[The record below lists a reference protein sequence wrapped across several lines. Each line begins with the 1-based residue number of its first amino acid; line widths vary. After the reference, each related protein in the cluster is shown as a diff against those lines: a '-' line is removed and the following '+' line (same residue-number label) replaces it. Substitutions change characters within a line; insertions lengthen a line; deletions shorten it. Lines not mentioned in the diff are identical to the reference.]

1 MTRKFF
7 YLVKLS
13 FNKKLKSKWFI
24 AVNIILALSLFALF
38 NLNSIITFF
47 GGEFDKP
54 LKVLVYDKTNIS
66 YPYLKNNIDSLTSE
80 LEDKKIV
87 VKSVSN
93 ENKKIKDDE
102 ILISLNLDDNLLK
115 AKVISDKKIDSS
127 VYQVIYQGLNATKQ
141 QVLMERLNLDTNT
154 LALLSTNIDID
165 RVVLSDKK
173 SQDEN
178 MSLVMSTV
186 FPSLILPFFMLI
198 IFLVQMVGGEIC
210 EEKTTKSMEII
221 ISNVSP
227 KVHLLA
233 KIIANNLFVLLQA
246 LLLFIYGLIAFFISS
261 RNGSLNIPSEITS
274 VWDSLSASGLIND
287 IVSLLPFL
295 LVLII
300 LSFLAYSLLAGILAS
315 MTTNIEDFQQL
326 QTPIVFILLA
336 GYYLAIMAGMFQG
349 SIFLKI
355 AGYIPLISCLLAP
368 TLYIMGEISILD
380 ILIAIILLVGLL
392 YLLIRYGM
400 KIYKVGILNYS
411 NEKVWSKFIKAFR
424 KEVTNYKK
432 SSQFHQK
439 S

>member
-54 LKVLVYDKTNIS
+54 LKILVYDKTNIS
-66 YPYLKNNIDSLTSE
+66 YPCLKNNIDSLTNE

-178 MSLVMSTV
+178 MSVVMSTV

-233 KIIANNLFVLLQA
+233 KIVANNLFVLLQA

-274 VWDSLSASGLIND
+274 IWDSLSASGLIND
-287 IVSLLPFL
+287 IVSLLPML

-380 ILIAIILLVGLL
+380 ILIAIILLIGLL

-424 KEVTNYKK
+424 KEE
-432 SSQFHQK
+432 
-439 S
+439 

>member
-7 YLVKLS
+7 YLMKLS

-80 LEDKKIV
+80 LEDKKKV

-154 LALLSTNIDID
+154 LALLSTSVDID

-274 VWDSLSASGLIND
+274 IWDSLSASGLIND
-287 IVSLLPFL
+287 IVSLLPML

-380 ILIAIILLVGLL
+380 ILIAIILLIGLL

-424 KEVTNYKK
+424 KEE
-432 SSQFHQK
+432 
-439 S
+439 

>member
-80 LEDKKIV
+80 LEDKKLV

-115 AKVISDKKIDSS
+115 AKVTSDKKIDSS

-154 LALLSTNIDID
+154 LALLSTSIDIK

-233 KIIANNLFVLLQA
+233 KIVANNLFVLLQA

-380 ILIAIILLVGLL
+380 ILIAIILLIGLL
-392 YLLIRYGM
+392 YLLIKYGM

-411 NEKVWSKFIKAFR
+411 NEKVWTRFVKAFR
-424 KEVTNYKK
+424 KEE
-432 SSQFHQK
+432 
-439 S
+439 

>member
-1 MTRKFF
+1 MTKKFF
-7 YLVKLS
+7 YLMKIS

-24 AVNIILALSLFALF
+24 AVNIILALSLFALL

-66 YPYLKNNIDSLTSE
+66 YPYLKNNISTLTSE

-87 VKSVSN
+87 VKSVNS
-93 ENKKIKDDE
+93 EKKKLKDDE

-115 AKVISDKKIDSS
+115 AKVTSDKKIDSS

-154 LALLSTNIDID
+154 LALLSSNIDIE

-233 KIIANNLFVLLQA
+233 KIVANNLFVILQA

-274 VWDSLSASGLIND
+274 IWDSLSASGLISN
-287 IVSLLPFL
+287 IVSLLPIL
-295 LVLII
+295 LILII

-326 QTPIVFILLA
+326 QAPIVFILLA

-349 SIFLKI
+349 SAFLKI
-355 AGYIPLISCLLAP
+355 VSYIPLISCLLAP
-368 TLYIMGEISILD
+368 TLYIMGEISLLD
-380 ILIAIILLVGLL
+380 ILIAIILLIGLL
-392 YLLIRYGM
+392 YLLINYGM

-411 NEKVWSKFIKAFR
+411 NEKVWTRFVKAFR
-424 KEVTNYKK
+424 REE
-432 SSQFHQK
+432 
-439 S
+439 

>member
-287 IVSLLPFL
+287 IVSLLPML

-380 ILIAIILLVGLL
+380 ILIAISLLIGLL

-424 KEVTNYKK
+424 KEE
-432 SSQFHQK
+432 
-439 S
+439 

>member
-7 YLVKLS
+7 YLMKLS

-54 LKVLVYDKTNIS
+54 LKILVYDKTNIS

-93 ENKKIKDDE
+93 ESKKIKDDE

-127 VYQVIYQGLNATKQ
+127 VYQVIYQGLNVTKQ

-154 LALLSTNIDID
+154 LALLSTNIDIE

-233 KIIANNLFVLLQA
+233 KIVANNLFVLLQA

-380 ILIAIILLVGLL
+380 ILIAIILLIGLL

-424 KEVTNYKK
+424 KEE
-432 SSQFHQK
+432 
-439 S
+439 

>member
-102 ILISLNLDDNLLK
+102 ILISLNLDDNLLR
-115 AKVISDKKIDSS
+115 AKVTSDKKIDSS

-154 LALLSTNIDID
+154 LALLSTSIDID

-233 KIIANNLFVLLQA
+233 KIVANNLFVLLQA

-326 QTPIVFILLA
+326 QMPIVFILLA

-368 TLYIMGEISILD
+368 TLYIMGEISLLD
-380 ILIAIILLVGLL
+380 ILIAIILLIGLL

-424 KEVTNYKK
+424 REE
-432 SSQFHQK
+432 
-439 S
+439 

>member
-7 YLVKLS
+7 YLMKLS

-93 ENKKIKDDE
+93 ENKKINDDE

-233 KIIANNLFVLLQA
+233 KIVANNLFVLLQA

-380 ILIAIILLVGLL
+380 ILIAIILLIGLL

-424 KEVTNYKK
+424 REE
-432 SSQFHQK
+432 
-439 S
+439 

>member
-7 YLVKLS
+7 YLMKLS

-102 ILISLNLDDNLLK
+102 ILISLNLDDNLLR
-115 AKVISDKKIDSS
+115 AKVTSDKKIDSS

-154 LALLSTNIDID
+154 LALLSTSIDID

-274 VWDSLSASGLIND
+274 IWDSLSASGLIND

-380 ILIAIILLVGLL
+380 ILIAIILLIGLL

-424 KEVTNYKK
+424 KEE
-432 SSQFHQK
+432 
-439 S
+439 

>member
-7 YLVKLS
+7 YLMKLS

-66 YPYLKNNIDSLTSE
+66 YPYLKNNMDSLTSE
-80 LEDKKIV
+80 LEDKKLV

-115 AKVISDKKIDSS
+115 AKVTSDKKIDSS

-141 QVLMERLNLDTNT
+141 QVLMEKLNLDTNT
-154 LALLSTNIDID
+154 LALLSTNIDIK

-233 KIIANNLFVLLQA
+233 KIVANNLFVLLQA

-336 GYYLAIMAGMFQG
+336 GYYLAIMASMFQG

-380 ILIAIILLVGLL
+380 ILIAIILLIGLL
-392 YLLIRYGM
+392 YLLIKYGM
-400 KIYKVGILNYS
+400 KVYKVGILNYS
-411 NEKVWSKFIKAFR
+411 NEKVWTRFIKVFR
-424 KEVTNYKK
+424 KEE
-432 SSQFHQK
+432 
-439 S
+439 

>member
-7 YLVKLS
+7 YLMKLS

-233 KIIANNLFVLLQA
+233 KIVANNLFVLLQA

-274 VWDSLSASGLIND
+274 IWDSLSASGLIND
-287 IVSLLPFL
+287 IVSLLPML

-326 QTPIVFILLA
+326 QTPIVFIILA

-380 ILIAIILLVGLL
+380 ILIAIILLIGLL
-392 YLLIRYGM
+392 YLLVRYGM

-424 KEVTNYKK
+424 KEE
-432 SSQFHQK
+432 
-439 S
+439 

>member
-7 YLVKLS
+7 YLMKIS

-24 AVNIILALSLFALF
+24 VINIILALALFALF

-115 AKVISDKKIDSS
+115 AKVTSDKKIDSS
-127 VYQVIYQGLNATKQ
+127 VYQVIYQGLNTTKQ

-233 KIIANNLFVLLQA
+233 KIVANNLFVLLQA

-380 ILIAIILLVGLL
+380 ILIAIILLIGLL

-424 KEVTNYKK
+424 REE
-432 SSQFHQK
+432 
-439 S
+439 

>member
-1 MTRKFF
+1 MTKKFF
-7 YLVKLS
+7 YLMKIS

-24 AVNIILALSLFALF
+24 AVNIILALSLFALL

-54 LKVLVYDKTNIS
+54 LKVFVYDKTNIS
-66 YPYLKNNIDSLTSE
+66 YPYLKNNISTLTSE

-87 VKSVSN
+87 VKSINS
-93 ENKKIKDDE
+93 EKKKLKDDE

-115 AKVISDKKIDSS
+115 AKVTSDKKIDSTI
-127 VYQVIYQGLNATKQ
+127 YQVIYQGLNATKQ

-154 LALLSTNIDID
+154 LALLSSNIDIK

-233 KIIANNLFVLLQA
+233 KIVANNLFVLLQA

-287 IVSLLPFL
+287 IVSLLPML

-326 QTPIVFILLA
+326 QAPIVFILLA

-349 SIFLKI
+349 SAFLKI
-355 AGYIPLISCLLAP
+355 ASYIPLISCLLAP
-368 TLYIMGEISILD
+368 TLYIMGEISLLD
-380 ILIAIILLVGLL
+380 ILIAIILLIGLL
-392 YLLIRYGM
+392 YLLINYGM
-400 KIYKVGILNYS
+400 KVYKVGILNYS
-411 NEKVWSKFIKAFR
+411 NEKVWTRFVKAFR
-424 KEVTNYKK
+424 KEE
-432 SSQFHQK
+432 
-439 S
+439 

>member
-233 KIIANNLFVLLQA
+233 KIVANNLFVLLQA

-274 VWDSLSASGLIND
+274 IWDSLSASGLIND

-380 ILIAIILLVGLL
+380 ILIAIILLIGLL

-424 KEVTNYKK
+424 KEE
-432 SSQFHQK
+432 
-439 S
+439 

>member
-7 YLVKLS
+7 YLMKLS

-80 LEDKKIV
+80 LEDKKLV
-87 VKSVSN
+87 VKSISN

-115 AKVISDKKIDSS
+115 AKVTSDKKIDSS
-127 VYQVIYQGLNATKQ
+127 IYQVIYQGLNATKQ

-154 LALLSTNIDID
+154 LALLSTNIDIK

-233 KIIANNLFVLLQA
+233 KIVANNLFVLLQA

-274 VWDSLSASGLIND
+274 IWDSLSASGLIND

-380 ILIAIILLVGLL
+380 ILIAIILLIGLL
-392 YLLIRYGM
+392 YLLIKYGM
-400 KIYKVGILNYS
+400 KVYKVGILNYS
-411 NEKVWSKFIKAFR
+411 NEKVWTRFIKVFR
-424 KEVTNYKK
+424 KEE
-432 SSQFHQK
+432 
-439 S
+439 

>member
-7 YLVKLS
+7 YLMKLS

-80 LEDKKIV
+80 LEDKKLV

-154 LALLSTNIDID
+154 LALLSTNIDIK

-233 KIIANNLFVLLQA
+233 KIVANNLFVLLQA

-380 ILIAIILLVGLL
+380 ILIAIILLIGLL
-392 YLLIRYGM
+392 YLLIKYGM
-400 KIYKVGILNYS
+400 KVYKVGILNYS
-411 NEKVWSKFIKAFR
+411 NEKVWTRFIKVFR
-424 KEVTNYKK
+424 KEE
-432 SSQFHQK
+432 
-439 S
+439 

>member
-7 YLVKLS
+7 YLMKIS

-80 LEDKKIV
+80 LEDKKLV

-115 AKVISDKKIDSS
+115 AKVTSDKKIDSS

-141 QVLMERLNLDTNT
+141 QVLMERLNLDDNT
-154 LALLSTNIDID
+154 LALLSTNIDIK

-221 ISNVSP
+221 ISNLSP

-233 KIIANNLFVLLQA
+233 KIVANNLFVLLQA

-349 SIFLKI
+349 SVFLKI

-380 ILIAIILLVGLL
+380 ILIAIILLIGLL
-392 YLLIRYGM
+392 YLLIKYGM
-400 KIYKVGILNYS
+400 KVYKVGILNYS
-411 NEKVWSKFIKAFR
+411 NEKVWTRFIKAFR
-424 KEVTNYKK
+424 REE
-432 SSQFHQK
+432 
-439 S
+439 

>member
-1 MTRKFF
+1 MTKKFF
-7 YLVKLS
+7 YLMKIS

-24 AVNIILALSLFALF
+24 AVNIILALSLFALL

-66 YPYLKNNIDSLTSE
+66 YSYLENNISALTSN
-80 LEDKKIV
+80 LEDKKLV

-93 ENKKIKDDE
+93 EKKKLKDDE

-115 AKVISDKKIDSS
+115 AKITSDKKMDSTI
-127 VYQVIYQGLNATKQ
+127 YQVLYQGLNATKQ

-154 LALLSTNIDID
+154 LALLSSNIDIE

-173 SQDEN
+173 TQDEN

-233 KIIANNLFVLLQA
+233 KIVANNLFVILQG

-274 VWDSLSASGLIND
+274 IWDSLSATGLISN
-287 IVSLLPFL
+287 IISLLPLL

-326 QTPIVFILLA
+326 QAPIVFILLA
-336 GYYLAIMAGMFQG
+336 GYYLAIMAGMFQ
-349 SIFLKI
+349 SSAFLKI
-355 AGYIPLISCLLAP
+355 ASYIPLISCLLAP
-368 TLYIMGEISILD
+368 TLYIMGEISLLD
-380 ILIAIILLVGLL
+380 ILIAIILLIGLL
-392 YLLIRYGM
+392 YLLINHGM

-411 NEKVWSKFIKAFR
+411 NEKVWTRFVKAFR
-424 KEVTNYKK
+424 REE
-432 SSQFHQK
+432 
-439 S
+439 

>member
-233 KIIANNLFVLLQA
+233 KIVANNLFVSLQA

-380 ILIAIILLVGLL
+380 ILIAIILLIGLL

-424 KEVTNYKK
+424 REE
-432 SSQFHQK
+432 
-439 S
+439 

>member
-274 VWDSLSASGLIND
+274 IWDSLSASGLIND

-380 ILIAIILLVGLL
+380 ILIAIILLIGLL

-424 KEVTNYKK
+424 KEE
-432 SSQFHQK
+432 
-439 S
+439 

>member
-115 AKVISDKKIDSS
+115 AKVTSDKKIDSS

-178 MSLVMSTV
+178 KSLVMSTV

-380 ILIAIILLVGLL
+380 ILIAIILLIGLL

-424 KEVTNYKK
+424 KEE
-432 SSQFHQK
+432 
-439 S
+439 

>member
-54 LKVLVYDKTNIS
+54 LKILVYDKTNIS

-87 VKSVSN
+87 IKSVSN
-93 ENKKIKDDE
+93 ESKKIKDDE

-127 VYQVIYQGLNATKQ
+127 VYQVIYQGLNTTKQ

-233 KIIANNLFVLLQA
+233 KIVANNLFVLLQA

-368 TLYIMGEISILD
+368 ILYIMGEISILD
-380 ILIAIILLVGLL
+380 ILIAIILLIGLL

-424 KEVTNYKK
+424 KEE
-432 SSQFHQK
+432 
-439 S
+439 

>member
-7 YLVKLS
+7 YLMKIS

-24 AVNIILALSLFALF
+24 VINIILALALFVLF

-66 YPYLKNNIDSLTSE
+66 YPYLKNNINTFA

-87 VKSVSN
+87 VNSI
-93 ENKKIKDDE
+93 NKEKKKLKDDE
-102 ILISLNLDDNLLK
+102 ILISLNLTDNLLK
-115 AKVISDKKIDSS
+115 AKVTSNKKIDSS
-127 VYQVIYQGLNATKQ
+127 VYQVIYQGLNTTKQ
-141 QVLMERLNLDTNT
+141 QVLIEKLNLDINT
-154 LALLSTNIDID
+154 LALLSTNIDIK
-165 RVVLSDKK
+165 REVLSDKNN
-173 SQDEN
+173 QDEN
-178 MSLVMSTV
+178 MSLLMSTV

-198 IFLVQMVGGEIC
+198 VFLVQMVGGEIC

-246 LLLFIYGLIAFFISS
+246 LLLFLYGLIAFLISS

-274 VWDSLSASGLIND
+274 IWNSLSTSGLIND

-349 SIFLKI
+349 STFLKI
-355 AGYIPLISCLLAP
+355 VAYVPLISCLLAP

-380 ILIAIILLVGLL
+380 ISIAIILLIGLL
-392 YLLIRYGM
+392 YLLIKYGM
-400 KIYKVGILNYS
+400 KVYKVGILNYS
-411 NEKVWSKFIKAFR
+411 NEKVWTRFIKVFR
-424 KEVTNYKK
+424 KEE
-432 SSQFHQK
+432 
-439 S
+439 

>member
-7 YLVKLS
+7 YLMKLS

-93 ENKKIKDDE
+93 ESKKIKDDE

-233 KIIANNLFVLLQA
+233 KIVANNLFVLLQA

-380 ILIAIILLVGLL
+380 ILIAIILLIGFL

-424 KEVTNYKK
+424 KEE
-432 SSQFHQK
+432 
-439 S
+439 

>member
-1 MTRKFF
+1 MTKKFF
-7 YLVKLS
+7 YLMKIS

-24 AVNIILALSLFALF
+24 AVNIILALSLFVLL

-66 YPYLKNNIDSLTSE
+66 YPYLKNNISTLTGE

-87 VKSVSN
+87 VKSVNS
-93 ENKKIKDDE
+93 EKKKLKDDE

-115 AKVISDKKIDSS
+115 AKVTSEKKIDSTI
-127 VYQVIYQGLNATKQ
+127 YQVIYQGLNATKQ
-141 QVLMERLNLDTNT
+141 QVLMEKLNLDTNT
-154 LALLSTNIDID
+154 LALLSSNIDIE

-173 SQDEN
+173 TQDEN

-233 KIIANNLFVLLQA
+233 KIVANNLFVILQA

-274 VWDSLSASGLIND
+274 IWDSLSASGLISN
-287 IVSLLPFL
+287 IISLLPVL
-295 LVLII
+295 LILII

-326 QTPIVFILLA
+326 QAPIVFILLA

-349 SIFLKI
+349 SAFLKI
-355 AGYIPLISCLLAP
+355 ASYIPLISCLLAP
-368 TLYIMGEISILD
+368 TLYIMGEISLLD
-380 ILIAIILLVGLL
+380 ILIAIILLIGLL
-392 YLLIRYGM
+392 YLLINYGM

-411 NEKVWSKFIKAFR
+411 NEKVWTRFVKAFR
-424 KEVTNYKK
+424 REE
-432 SSQFHQK
+432 
-439 S
+439 

>member
-7 YLVKLS
+7 YLMKIS

-87 VKSVSN
+87 VKSVNN

-233 KIIANNLFVLLQA
+233 KIVANNLFVLLQA

-274 VWDSLSASGLIND
+274 IWDSLSASGLIND
-287 IVSLLPFL
+287 IVSLLPML

-380 ILIAIILLVGLL
+380 ILIAIILLIGLL

-424 KEVTNYKK
+424 KEE
-432 SSQFHQK
+432 
-439 S
+439 

>member
-87 VKSVSN
+87 VKNVNS
-93 ENKKIKDDE
+93 EKKKLKDDE
-102 ILISLNLDDNLLK
+102 ILVSLNLDDNLLK

-233 KIIANNLFVLLQA
+233 KIVANNLFVLLQA

-274 VWDSLSASGLIND
+274 IWDSLSASGLIND

-380 ILIAIILLVGLL
+380 ILIAIILLIGLL

-424 KEVTNYKK
+424 KEE
-432 SSQFHQK
+432 
-439 S
+439 

>member
-1 MTRKFF
+1 MTKKFF
-7 YLVKLS
+7 YLMKIS

-24 AVNIILALSLFALF
+24 AVNIILALSLFALL

-66 YPYLKNNIDSLTSE
+66 YPYLKNNISTLTSE

-87 VKSVSN
+87 VKSVNS
-93 ENKKIKDDE
+93 EKKKLKDDE

-115 AKVISDKKIDSS
+115 AKVTSDKKIDSTI
-127 VYQVIYQGLNATKQ
+127 YQVLYQGLNATKQ

-154 LALLSTNIDID
+154 LALLSSNIDIE

-233 KIIANNLFVLLQA
+233 KIVANNLFVILQA

-274 VWDSLSASGLIND
+274 IWDSLSASGLISN
-287 IVSLLPFL
+287 IVSLLPIL
-295 LVLII
+295 LILII

-326 QTPIVFILLA
+326 QAPIVFILLA

-349 SIFLKI
+349 SAFLKI
-355 AGYIPLISCLLAP
+355 VSYIPLISCLLAP
-368 TLYIMGEISILD
+368 TLYIMGEISLLD
-380 ILIAIILLVGLL
+380 ILIAIILLIGLL
-392 YLLIRYGM
+392 YLLINYGM

-411 NEKVWSKFIKAFR
+411 NEKVWTRFVKAFR
-424 KEVTNYKK
+424 REE
-432 SSQFHQK
+432 
-439 S
+439 

>member
-127 VYQVIYQGLNATKQ
+127 VYQVIYQGLNVTKQ

-154 LALLSTNIDID
+154 LALLSTSIDID

-261 RNGSLNIPSEITS
+261 RNGSLNIPTEITS
-274 VWDSLSASGLIND
+274 IWDSLSASGLIND

-380 ILIAIILLVGLL
+380 ILIAIILLIGLL

-424 KEVTNYKK
+424 REE
-432 SSQFHQK
+432 
-439 S
+439 

>member
-380 ILIAIILLVGLL
+380 ILIAISLLIGLL

-424 KEVTNYKK
+424 KEE
-432 SSQFHQK
+432 
-439 S
+439 

>member
-93 ENKKIKDDE
+93 ENKKIKDDD

-233 KIIANNLFVLLQA
+233 KIVANNLFVLLQA

-274 VWDSLSASGLIND
+274 IWDSLSASGLIND

-300 LSFLAYSLLAGILAS
+300 LSFLAYSILAGILAS

-380 ILIAIILLVGLL
+380 ILIAIILLIGLL

-424 KEVTNYKK
+424 KEE
-432 SSQFHQK
+432 
-439 S
+439 